1 MVDDAK
7 AYLEKLQSALQGF
20 TAVDKETLQAFG
32 NLNKTALKP
41 GALDQKTK
49 ALMCVAT
56 GIATRGEYCISS
68 RTAQAVKAGATR
80 QELIETASVGLM
92 MGGSLALGP
101 IVTLFVD
108 TIDMLAP
115 ESDN

>member
-7 AYLEKLQSALQGF
+7 NFLEKLQSALQGF
-20 TAVDKETLQAFG
+20 TEVDKETLKAFG
-32 NLNKTALKP
+32 NLNKTALKT

-49 ALMCVAT
+49 TLMCVAI
-56 GIATRGEYCISS
+56 GIATGGEYCISS
-68 RTAQAVKAGATR
+68 RTSQAVQAGATR
-80 QELIETASVGLM
+80 QELIETAAVGLM

-108 TIDMLAP
+108 TINMLAP